1 MSRQGG
7 GRPRRMQS
15 ATNPAASESEP
26 SDRGFGVSLT
36 TSGGSNRT
44 SNMHGNVGGISSRGI
59 DGHQETRRHRS
70 ERPTRY
76 LVYLALRRRS
86 RRLAA
91 ADFAE
96 IAAARSARSCSSSS
110 RNLIS
115 MMGEMTEYSA
125 RPVDVPDLVRNTT
138 MRRGPPPNEALSAAK
153 SQVIF

>member
-15 ATNPAASESEP
+15 ATNAAASASEP
-26 SDRGFGVSLT
+26 RDRGFGVSLT
-36 TSGGSNRT
+36 TSGGSIRT
-44 SNMHGNVGGISSRGI
+44 SNMHGNVGGVSSRGI
-59 DGHQETRRHRS
+59 DGHQDARRHRS
-70 ERPTRY
+70 ERPARY
-76 LVYLALRRRS
+76 LDYLAWRRRS

-96 IAAARSARSCSSSS
+96 MAAARSARSCSSSS

-138 MRRGPPPNEALSAAK
+138 MRREPVPNESIRR
-153 SQVIF
+153 SNS